1 MFSKFSIFSGCA
13 TLALVASLFC
23 SPAFAQD
30 EIVLSDSY
38 IVEAGKP
45 YPVVDGV
52 KYYLRGSSGIICVKV
67 RGKSWMIQTLSSE
80 TLTQKS
86 RKEYTDMPEDLD
98 LETIDYFGD
107 RLFVFYSLWNKEGER
122 EQLFY
127 REIDPDAGIF
137 MGKPVKMLSV
147 NGKVS
152 GSLAMSG
159 FYRFKVTNKFSI
171 LMNDDENF
179 MLVQYTK
186 KRDKKDKDE
195 PVKVQMVLFDGTLQQ
210 VWEGIEPDEYND
222 DVAYSTMDYM
232 LDNTGSIVKITRVY
246 TGTEEKAKDRDSKDY
261 RYDLVRGGTQ
271 GVGYEAT
278 PVSLPNKY
286 LLSMMLFE
294 QEDGVLRAA
303 GYYNGLDNKSTAADG
318 VYTCAFDANDNVQNA
333 LFHEIPTALINMYV
347 SKREAKKND
356 KNEDKGDEV
365 GFRNME
371 LRQIFT
377 GDDGSLLLVGEKRYI
392 TTHCTTD
399 SKGNTRCYDVYHAD
413 DLLVTGVDPNGEL
426 LWMKR
431 ISKRIQS
438 RVPVGKSFSYLHSE
452 DEHHLMHFDTHK
464 NLTVPE
470 DDIPV
475 LKGIPVVMVDRI
487 NEQSGVVTREVVVNT
502 EEVKGIKL
510 FQLAQDRVVRTSDS
524 ELLMEAYKK
533 DKEDILLRIQVKE

>member
-1 MFSKFSIFSGCA
+1 
-13 TLALVASLFC
+13 LVASLLC
-23 SPAFAQD
+23 TAVVAQD

-52 KYYLRGSSGIICVKV
+52 KYYLRGPNGIISVKV
-67 RGKSWMIQTLSSE
+67 RGKSWMIQTISSE

-86 RKEYTDMPEDLD
+86 RKEYTDMPEDMD
-98 LETIDYFGD
+98 LETIDFYGD
-107 RLFVFYSLWNKEGER
+107 RLFVFYSHWDKPNER

-137 MGKPVKMLSV
+137 MGKPVKLLSV
-147 NGKVS
+147 NGKVT
-152 GSLAMSG
+152 GVLGMTG
-159 FYRFKVTNKFSI
+159 FYRFKITNKFSI
-171 LMNDDENF
+171 LMSDDENF

-186 KRDKKDKDE
+186 KQDKKDKDE
-195 PVKVQMVLFDGTLQQ
+195 PVKVQMVLFDAGLQQ
-210 VWEGIEPDEYND
+210 VWDGIEPEEYN
-222 DVAYSTMDYM
+222 DVAYSTMDYT

-246 TGTEEKAKDRDSKDY
+246 TGSEEKAKDRDSKDY
-261 RYDLVRGGTQ
+261 RYDLLRGGTQ
-271 GVGYEAT
+271 GNGYEAT

-294 QEDGVLRAA
+294 QEDGILRAA
-303 GYYNGLDNKSTAADG
+303 GFYNGLDNKSTAADG
-318 VYTCAFDANDNVQNA
+318 IYTCAFDANDNIQNA

-347 SKREAKKND
+347 SKREAKKNE

-371 LRQIFT
+371 LRQIYT
-377 GDDGSLLLVGEKRYI
+377 ADDGSLLLVGEKRYI

-399 SKGNTRCYDVYHAD
+399 SRGNTRCYDVYHAD
-413 DLLVTGVDPNGEL
+413 DLLVAEVDPNGGL

-431 ISKRIQS
+431 IPKRIQS
-438 RVPVGKSFSYLHSE
+438 RIPIGKSFSYLHSE

-464 NLTVPE
+464 NLAVPE
-470 DDIPV
+470 DEIPV
-475 LKGIPVVMVDRI
+475 LKGVPVVMVDRI
-487 NEQSGVVTREVVVNT
+487 NEQTGVVTREVVVNT

-510 FQLAQDRVVRTSDS
+510 FQLAQDRVVRINES

-533 DKEDILLRIQVKE
+533 DKEDILIRIQVKE

>member
-1 MFSKFSIFSGCA
+1 MFSKFSTIQGCA
-13 TLALVASLFC
+13 TLALVASLLC
-23 SPAFAQD
+23 TAVVAQD

-52 KYYLRGSSGIICVKV
+52 KYYLRGPNGIISVKV
-67 RGKSWMIQTLSSE
+67 RGKSWMIQTISSE

-86 RKEYTDMPEDLD
+86 RKEYTDMPEDMD
-98 LETIDYFGD
+98 LETIDFYGD
-107 RLFVFYSLWNKEGER
+107 RLFVFYSHWDKPNER

-137 MGKPVKMLSV
+137 MGKPVKLLSV
-147 NGKVS
+147 NGKVT
-152 GSLAMSG
+152 GVLGMTG
-159 FYRFKVTNKFSI
+159 FYRFKITNKFSI
-171 LMNDDENF
+171 LMSDDENF

-186 KRDKKDKDE
+186 KQDKKDKDE
-195 PVKVQMVLFDGTLQQ
+195 PVKVQMVLFDAGLQQ
-210 VWEGIEPDEYND
+210 VWDGIEPEEYN
-222 DVAYSTMDYM
+222 DVAYSTMDYT

-246 TGTEEKAKDRDSKDY
+246 TGSEEKAKDRDSKDY
-261 RYDLVRGGTQ
+261 RYDLLRGGTQ
-271 GVGYEAT
+271 GNGYEAT

-294 QEDGVLRAA
+294 QEDGILRAA
-303 GYYNGLDNKSTAADG
+303 GFYNGLDNKSTAADG
-318 VYTCAFDANDNVQNA
+318 IYTCAFDANDNIQNA

-347 SKREAKKND
+347 SKREAKKNE

-371 LRQIFT
+371 LRQIYT
-377 GDDGSLLLVGEKRYI
+377 ADDGSLLLVGEKRYI

-399 SKGNTRCYDVYHAD
+399 SRGNTRCYDVYHAD
-413 DLLVTGVDPNGEL
+413 DLLVAEVDPNGGL

-431 ISKRIQS
+431 IPKRIQS
-438 RVPVGKSFSYLHSE
+438 RIPIGKSFSYLHSE

-464 NLTVPE
+464 NLAVPE
-470 DDIPV
+470 DEIPV
-475 LKGIPVVMVDRI
+475 LKGVPVVMVDRI
-487 NEQSGVVTREVVVNT
+487 NEQTGVVTREVVVNT

-510 FQLAQDRVVRTSDS
+510 FQLAQDRVVRINES

-533 DKEDILLRIQVKE
+533 DKEDILIRIQVKE